1 MRTSILPFLFLTT
14 TLCAQTIP
22 ACRLSPLDTYLG
34 FACNSPQAE
43 AIRRNNNEHERW
55 RVQKERRIYQ
65 VRSEIADETNRSPLD
80 PTALGLR
87 YAEVEA
93 ICREID
99 ERETQ
104 LVQTNRNA
112 LAEPQKVKLAALEEA
127 MRLVPIANAAISG
140 KLIHA
145 STVSLPFALDL
156 SQPAIDRPPPTWPTR
171 QRTGACANSGVVLV
185 GLPAFTQ
192 APNTTSP

>member
-1 MRTSILPFLFLTT
+1 MRTSILPFLYLAAS
-14 TLCAQTIP
+14 LSAQTP
-22 ACRLSPLDTYLG
+22 PPCRLSPLDTYLD

-43 AIRRNNNEHERW
+43 AIRRNNADHERW

-99 ERETQ
+99 ERELQ
-104 LVQTNRNA
+104 LVKVNRDVLTDA
-112 LAEPQKVKLAALEEA
+112 QKLKLAALEEV
-127 MRLVPIANAAISG
+127 MRLAPTVNSAINDN
-140 KLIHA
+140 LIHA
-145 STVSLPFALDL
+145 APVPLSGGSFADFLPGR
-156 SQPAIDRPPPTWPTR
+156 SSYWPTK
-171 QRTGACANSGVVLV
+171 QRTGACNVGRALGLVLP
-185 GLPAFTQ
+185 LPSFE
-192 APNTTSP
+192 P